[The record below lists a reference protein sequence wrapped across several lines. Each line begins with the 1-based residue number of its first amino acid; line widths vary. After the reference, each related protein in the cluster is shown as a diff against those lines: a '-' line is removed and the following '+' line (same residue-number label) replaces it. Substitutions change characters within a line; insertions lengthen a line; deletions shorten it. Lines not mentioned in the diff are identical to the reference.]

1 MKKTILFTALIGS
14 VFISCSRKETTKCT
28 NTDVRVFGTTVD
40 LENHFSN
47 IEKSK
52 NNYPAHSGDYYSSID
67 SVQVYGMGDSKI
79 IEDSFR
85 DYNLMVYVSGW
96 IREAKAPIDG
106 GIAISLNA
114 PSGLKGWK
122 VLFNKEAND
131 STWIEV
137 KDSVLYTSDLLQE
150 QGTEVKIFG
159 YKEKGSDKFDSDD
172 LKVTYKFFK

>member
-1 MKKTILFTALIGS
+1 MKKIILFAAIIGS
-14 VFISCSRKETTKCT
+14 VFSSCSRKETKC
-28 NTDVRVFGTTVD
+28 NSTDVRVFETSID

-47 IEKSK
+47 IEKGK
-52 NNYPAHSGDYYSSID
+52 NNYPAHSGEYYTSVD
-67 SVQVYGMGDSKI
+67 SVQMYSMGDFKAI
-79 IEDSFR
+79 DDSLKN
-85 DYNLMVYVSGW
+85 YNLMVYVSAW
-96 IREAKAPIDG
+96 IREAQMPIDG

-114 PSGLKGWK
+114 PSGVKGWK

-150 QGTEVKIFG
+150 KGTEVKVFG